1 MKTTTPLLTA
11 IALLPFVAHAGLAE
25 KGGLSGEISVIA
37 GATSTNSNLSTNGNA
52 VKNAP
57 LNSEGEQE
65 TSSIVGALGSVAFTF
80 GQSLDKQIFV
90 GTSREDIAIGTIAL
104 ELGYQQELESGTRVS
119 LSYLPTVLAED
130 VWTDPFTL
138 GAARSETEKSGDAY
152 RLQLNRIGGS
162 MLSLDLAYAQTEVD
176 LEQSGSTLGLS
187 PAQQQS
193 LDRSGDTFYSKVS
206 YRQFLGRGLG
216 ISPAF
221 VYMKNESDGDA
232 MSHQTYGGELSY
244 FSFAGRNKVV
254 LTGKYHYR
262 DYDAVHPVFGEVR
275 NDQEFSAFLAYEYAH
290 FFEVHPLSFVTLAGY
305 NNTDSNIDFYN
316 ASEFFGS
323 VGVTYRF

>member
-1 MKTTTPLLTA
+1 MKITKPLLTT
-11 IALLPFVAHAGLAE
+11 IALLPLAANAGLAD

-37 GATSTNSNLSTNGNA
+37 GMTSTDSNLSTNGNA
-52 VKNAP
+52 TKNAP
-57 LNSEGEQE
+57 LNSTGEQE
-65 TSSIVGALGSVAFTF
+65 ASSIVGALGSLSFTF
-80 GQSLDKQIFV
+80 GQGLDKQIFV

-104 ELGYQQELESGTRVS
+104 ELGYRQQLDSGTKVS

-130 VWTDPFTL
+130 VWKDPFNV
-138 GAARSETEKSGDAY
+138 GSARAETEKTGDAY
-152 RLQLNRIGGS
+152 RLQFDRIGGS
-162 MLSLDLAYAQTEVD
+162 MFSLDLAYAQTDVEEE
-176 LEQSGSTLGLS
+176 LSGSTQGLTT
-187 PAQQQS
+187 AEQQS
-193 LDRSGDTFYSKVS
+193 LNRSGDTFYSKVS
-206 YRQFLGRGLG
+206 YRQFLGKGLG
-216 ISPAF
+216 VAPAF

-244 FSFAGRNKVV
+244 FSFAGRNKIV

-262 DYDAVHPVFGEVR
+262 DYDASHPIFGEVR
-275 NDQEFSAFLAYEYAH
+275 NDSEFSAFLAYEYAH

-323 VGVTYRF
+323 VGITYRF